1 MQNTY
6 PGSRTSSAM
15 ASTPARPARELPQWA
30 SALTHYMDDAVRIP
44 GTRITIGLDSIIG
57 FLLPG
62 VGDVLTGT
70 SSIALLL
77 LAFHI
82 GVPRVVLLRMVINV
96 GIDSLVGAIPLVGD
110 LFDVAWKANRRNL
123 ELIRRHQ
130 QTRSRATFGDYAVVG
145 LAVVVLL
152 ALLAL
157 PLVLLGA
164 VIAWLT

>member
-6 PGSRTSSAM
+6 PGSPT
-15 ASTPARPARELPQWA
+15 STPTSPRPHRAKGEVPAWA
-30 SALTHYMDDAVRIP
+30 NALTHYMDEAFRIP

-62 VGDVLTGT
+62 VGDVLTST

-77 LAFHI
+77 LALQI
-82 GVPRVVLLRMVINV
+82 GVPRVVLLRMIVNV
-96 GIDSLVGAIPLVGD
+96 AVDALVGAIPLVGD
-110 LFDVAWKANRRNL
+110 VFDVAWKANRRNL

-130 QTRSRATFGDYAVVG
+130 QTRRGATFADYAIVG
-145 LAVVVLL
+145 IAIVVLL

-157 PLVLLGA
+157 PLVLLGSF
-164 VIAWLT
+164 IAWLT